1 MRREH
6 KSEQT
11 PIAIPTPIVWCP
23 FSTDYV
29 DIINN
34 ITVPDG
40 GTTISNGYIHFGD
53 TGTWQEVP
61 FYSQNTSAPYYSILA
76 PVKDFTVSLEANVYD
91 NTNNPLFMVLTRN
104 SASYLIAAYCENGR
118 IYVKQG
124 SGFTSSGTYTNNQ
137 WNKIAVTYS
146 GTTIKIYVNGTLTV
160 THATSYNSSQS
171 NCNSFRLGRNIWG
184 APSTYLY
191 GGIKN
196 FRVWNSILTDEQIAV
211 L

>member
-1 MRREH
+1 MKREH
-6 KSEQT
+6 MIEQT
-11 PIAIPTPIVWCP
+11 PIVIPTPIVWCP

-34 ITVPDG
+34 LTVPAG
-40 GTTISNGYIHFGD
+40 GTTISDGYIHFGD

-61 FYSQNTSAPYYSILA
+61 FYSQNTSSLYYSILA
-76 PVKDFTVSLEANVYD
+76 PVKDFTMSLEANVYD
-91 NTNNPLFMVLTRN
+91 NTNNPLFMVLTQN
-104 SASYLIAAYCENGR
+104 TQSYLIAVYCENGR

-124 SGFTSSGTYTNNQ
+124 NGSTSSGTYTNNQ

-146 GTTIKIYVNGTLTV
+146 GTTMKIYVNGTLTV
-160 THATSYNSSQS
+160 THTTSYDSSQS
-171 NCNSFRLGRNIWG
+171 NCNSFRLGRNTWA

-191 GGIKN
+191 GGVKN
-196 FRVWNSILTDEQIAV
+196 FRVWNIILTNEQITA

>member
-1 MRREH
+1 MKREH
-6 KSEQT
+6 MIEQI
-11 PIAIPTPIVWCP
+11 PIPIPVVWCP

-34 ITVPDG
+34 ITVPNG
-40 GTTISNGYIHFGD
+40 GTTISDGYIHFGD
-53 TGTWQEVP
+53 TGVWQEVP
-61 FYSQNTSAPYYSILA
+61 FYSHATSSPYYPILA
-76 PVKDFTVSLEANVYD
+76 PVRDFTMSLEANVYD
-91 NTNNPLFMVLTRN
+91 NTNNPIFMVLPRN
-104 SASYLIAAYCENGR
+104 SASYLIAVYCENGR

-124 SGFTSSGTYTNNQ
+124 NGSTSSALYTNNQ

-146 GTTIKIYVNGTLTV
+146 GTTLKIYVNGTLTI
-160 THATSYNSSQS
+160 THTTSYNSSQS
-171 NCNSFRLGRNIWG
+171 NCNSFRLGRNTWG

-196 FRVWNSILTDEQIAV
+196 FRVWDIILTEEQIAA

>member
-11 PIAIPTPIVWCP
+11 PIVIPTPIVWCP

-61 FYSQNTSAPYYSILA
+61 FYSQNTSATYYSILA
-76 PVKDFTVSLEANVYD
+76 PVKDFTMSLEANVYD
-91 NTNNPLFMVLTRN
+91 NTNNPIFMALTRN
-104 SASYLIAAYCENGR
+104 SASYLIAMYCENGR

-124 SGFTSSGTYTNNQ
+124 SGSTSSGTYTNNQ

-146 GTTIKIYVNGTLTV
+146 GTTMKIYVNGTLTV
-160 THATSYNSSQS
+160 THTTSYNSSQS
-171 NCNSFRLGRNIWG
+171 NCNSFRLGRNTWG

-196 FRVWNSILTDEQIAV
+196 FRVWNSTVAIKF
-211 L
+211 